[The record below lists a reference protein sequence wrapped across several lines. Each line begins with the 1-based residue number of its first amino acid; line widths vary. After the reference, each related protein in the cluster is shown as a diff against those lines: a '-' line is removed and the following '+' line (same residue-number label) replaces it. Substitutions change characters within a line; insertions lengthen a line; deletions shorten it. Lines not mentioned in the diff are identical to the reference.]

1 MSDITDTPCLQLT
14 QDISVWHHQCSLS
27 TADGTSVS
35 GIINAPWQQLIGH
48 RCLTS
53 LTLLA
58 YSLHR
63 TSVSDIINAPCL
75 QLMGHQCL
83 TSSTLPVYSWQHP
96 QTDLILGN
104 VKGRSQADEFGPQAV
119 LHRGLAAGKEGLRCL
134 PLNIRVDGVRF
145 AKLLKAETAHQ
156 CNQCQTA
163 QSWNNTLV
171 QSVPNCSKLKQ
182 HISAINARL
191 VTAKHIN
198 AVNAK
203 LLKAETAH

>member
-1 MSDITDTPCLQLT
+1 MLPVYSWWDIGVWHHQCSLTTADRTSVSHITDTPCLQLT
-14 QDISVWHHQCSLS
+14 QNISVWRHQCSLS

-35 GIINAPWQQLIGH
+35 
-48 RCLTS
+48 
-53 LTLLA
+53 
-58 YSLHR
+58 
-63 TSVSDIINAPCL
+63 DIIDTPWL

-191 VTAKHIN
+191 VTAKQHIN